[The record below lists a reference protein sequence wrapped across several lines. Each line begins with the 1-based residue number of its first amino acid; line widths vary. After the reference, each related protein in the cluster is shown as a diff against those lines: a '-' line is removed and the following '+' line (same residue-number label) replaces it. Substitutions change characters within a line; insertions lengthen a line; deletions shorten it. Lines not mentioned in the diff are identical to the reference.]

1 MLNNKCNEK
10 TGRKKIMLITP
21 MLHQGGFERIC
32 VLTARLLAESY
43 EVVVAVFS
51 MEDIAFDIS
60 GLQVVDLNLKARP
73 GRLGKLWNLLKRGMR
88 LTSLQKETGTDIS
101 YSFGMTA
108 NMANALSFGARKK
121 ISACHSFE
129 EIKNKWYMKLVSR
142 RTDRVLCCS
151 EKMADLV
158 GETYGFSNV
167 IPLWNPCDL
176 EALREQSQLP
186 ADEDIR
192 FFKGRAKVLVSMGRE
207 DDVKGFWHLIK
218 VFRRIHEKDGDT
230 RLAIIGEGEFE
241 EYKKL
246 VKDLELEEQVLFT
259 GLKKNPFPYLKESYI
274 YMLTSLSE
282 GLPNALVE
290 ALALS
295 LPIVSVNCLSG
306 PAEILHSDFKA
317 AEGRKGIFKADYGI
331 LTPPL
336 SHEKDLTVHWEET
349 GLEKKIRLEEEE
361 EALAKATLELLQNQQ
376 LYERYKGR
384 AVLRAQ
390 AFSAENYREGLLSCM
405 REL

>member
-1 MLNNKCNEK
+1 MLNNRCNEK
-10 TGRKKIMLITP
+10 TDRKKIMLITP

-60 GLQVVDLNLKARP
+60 GLKVVDLNLKARR

-88 LTSLQKETGTDIS
+88 LTLLQKKTGTDIS

-129 EIKNKWYMKLVSR
+129 EIKNKWYMKLISR

-167 IPLWNPCDL
+167 KPLWNPCDL

-186 ADEDIR
+186 ADGDIR
-192 FFKGRAKVLVSMGRE
+192 FFKGGAKVLVSMGRE

-218 VFRRIHEKDGDT
+218 VFRRIHEEDG
-230 RLAIIGEGEFE
+230 F
-241 EYKKL
+241 
-246 VKDLELEEQVLFT
+246 
-259 GLKKNPFPYLKESYI
+259 YI
-274 YMLTSLSE
+274 
-282 GLPNALVE
+282 
-290 ALALS
+290 
-295 LPIVSVNCLSG
+295 
-306 PAEILHSDFKA
+306 
-317 AEGRKGIFKADYGI
+317 
-331 LTPPL
+331 
-336 SHEKDLTVHWEET
+336 
-349 GLEKKIRLEEEE
+349 
-361 EALAKATLELLQNQQ
+361 
-376 LYERYKGR
+376 
-384 AVLRAQ
+384 
-390 AFSAENYREGLLSCM
+390 
-405 REL
+405 